1 MMLLVIVATFQERG
15 WCINKMDKE
24 EWFLLV
30 FLIVLALM
38 DTLFTGLLI
47 YFLIK

>member
-1 MMLLVIVATFQERG
+1 MLIVIIATLQERK
-15 WCINKMDKE
+15 WCINGVDKE
-24 EWFLLV
+24 EWFLLL

-38 DTLFTGLLI
+38 DTLFTGTLI